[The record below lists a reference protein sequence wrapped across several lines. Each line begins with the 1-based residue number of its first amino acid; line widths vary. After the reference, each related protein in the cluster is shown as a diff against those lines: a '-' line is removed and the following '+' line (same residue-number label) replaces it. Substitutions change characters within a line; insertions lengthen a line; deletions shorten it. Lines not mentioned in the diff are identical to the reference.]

1 MQISEPLPGS
11 GRLDYESGTQ
21 FTTRPPK
28 SAGANSKFSQMTELD
43 QNARRYEDMLPRVSP
58 RRMV

>member
-11 GRLDYESGTQ
+11 GRLDYETGTQ

-28 SAGANSKFSQMTELD
+28 SAGSKFSQVTELD